1 MESIVERKMGN
12 FIESV
17 EKSLSTNNFHAALSI
32 ALMLPDIC
40 GTLETPEKC
49 HRQIYIDWYNRYLKM
64 KYVDYLTGLDF
75 YAIRCA
81 YLHQGFDEV
90 DSQKSKDIIDKFQ
103 FISSGSHCALLQN
116 NTYDNVKQ
124 KTQLILNPTKFSND
138 IIQGTNS
145 WISEHKTD
153 STINKRAEGI
163 MEILPFYNDG
173 YIKIG

>member
-1 MESIVERKMGN
+1 MESIVEIKVGN
-12 FIESV
+12 FINSV
-17 EKSLSTNNFHAALSI
+17 EKSLLNNNFHAAISI

-40 GTLETPEKC
+40 GTLETPKKQ
-49 HRQIYIDWYNRYLKM
+49 HQLIYFDWYDRYLKM

-90 DSQKSKDIIDKFQ
+90 DSQKSKDIIEKFQ
-103 FISSGSHCALLQN
+103 FISSGSHCIFLGG

-124 KTQLILNPTKFSND
+124 KTQLILNPTEFSND

-145 WISEHKTD
+145 WISEHKND